1 MADLLAAG
9 PNTLIDLAAAAASA
23 TNISSSSPASP
34 VAPPVSHVLAETDLL
49 APLPRPG
56 KVVAIGRNYR
66 EHADEEGVDPPPA
79 PLVFA
84 KWPSSVVGP
93 GADIRWDPALT
104 EQVDYEAELA
114 VVIGRTARNVSVD
127 EALDHVFG
135 YTCLDDV
142 SARDIQFGDGQ
153 WVRGKSLDTFC
164 PMGPWLVTADEIPD
178 PQALAISCRVNDE
191 VLQDSNTSRMYFGV
205 AEIISY
211 LLAVVHARTR
221 RRHRDRHARRG
232 RRLPRSAAVPRRWR
246 RRHRRDRADRPAREH
261 VPARGWSGG
270 RNTGT
275 NVGGDDDG
283 GPMTNERFFVTGAL
297 GCVGAWTVRELV
309 REGTPVVAFDLGTN
323 TRRLEQILT
332 ADEIGRITFVT
343 GDITDLSALERVLDD
358 QRITNVIHLAAL
370 QVPFSRA
377 DPPLGAAVN
386 VVGTVNVFEA
396 VRRLGLR
403 DAPLVYASSMGMFI
417 PTDVDPVSGRLEE
430 DAVAHPGN
438 HYGVYKLANEGNA
451 RIYWADSGVAS
462 VGLRPMTVYG
472 VGRDQGMTSSPTVAI
487 AAAVLGSRSRSA
499 SAARRSSSTRRTW
512 RRRCSSRAAPRRTGR
527 GSRTS
532 AATRC
537 RSGTGSP
544 GSRPRCRRRRG

>member
-1 MADLLAAG
+1 M
-9 PNTLIDLAAAAASA
+9 
-23 TNISSSSPASP
+23 
-34 VAPPVSHVLAETDLL
+34 
-49 APLPRPG
+49 
-56 KVVAIGRNYR
+56 
-66 EHADEEGVDPPPA
+66 
-79 PLVFA
+79 
-84 KWPSSVVGP
+84 
-93 GADIRWDPALT
+93 T
-104 EQVDYEAELA
+104 E
-114 VVIGRTARNVSVD
+114 
-127 EALDHVFG
+127 
-135 YTCLDDV
+135 
-142 SARDIQFGDGQ
+142 
-153 WVRGKSLDTFC
+153 
-164 PMGPWLVTADEIPD
+164 
-178 PQALAISCRVNDE
+178 
-191 VLQDSNTSRMYFGV
+191 
-205 AEIISY
+205 
-211 LLAVVHARTR
+211 
-221 RRHRDRHARRG
+221 
-232 RRLPRSAAVPRRWR
+232 
-246 RRHRRDRADRPAREH
+246 
-261 VPARGWSGG
+261 
-270 RNTGT
+270 
-275 NVGGDDDG
+275 
-283 GPMTNERFFVTGAL
+283 ERFFVTGAL

-332 ADEIGRITFVT
+332 PDEIGRITFVT

-487 AAAVLGSRSRSA
+487 AAAVLGQPFEISFGGATVFQYAEDVAKTLLLASRSSPDGARVSNLGGDPVDDRRLGGRDRGRGA
-499 SAARRSSSTRRTW
+499 VGGGVDHDRRHVAAVPVADRPRVARVAGRRARDAVPRRDRRLRRDLPPPGRRGPARRERAGRAGGGRERVARANRAARFSDAVVRVRIL
-512 RRRCSSRAAPRRTGR
+512 
-527 GSRTS
+527 
-532 AATRC
+532 
-537 RSGTGSP
+537 GTGLIDGARSVRGDVP
-544 GSRPRCRRRRG
+544 GTASQPSSLDF